1 MDDRIPGHSDT
12 ERYLCTIPAF
22 RENGSD
28 PRPCEMTPSD
38 KNNIFHAVDPQ
49 ASVLSEPHTI
59 IDIFDYPFAE
69 IAESD
74 RVFSFYWEW
83 KI

>member
-1 MDDRIPGHSDT
+1 
-12 ERYLCTIPAF
+12 
-22 RENGSD
+22 
-28 PRPCEMTPSD
+28 MTPSD

-59 IDIFDYPFAE
+59 IDIFDHPFAE
-69 IAESD
+69 IAEGNC
-74 RVFSFYWEW
+74 VLSFCRER